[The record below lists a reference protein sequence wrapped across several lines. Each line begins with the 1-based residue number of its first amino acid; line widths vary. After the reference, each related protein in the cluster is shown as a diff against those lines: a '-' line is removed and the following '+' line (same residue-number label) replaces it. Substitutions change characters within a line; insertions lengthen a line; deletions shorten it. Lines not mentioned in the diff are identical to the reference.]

1 MKTRNLVA
9 VLTGLS
15 LTMLGLSTTTQ
26 AAADN
31 SVAAFPTH
39 AVRLL
44 VGYPP
49 GGNVDIAARI
59 IATELSKNLGQTVVV
74 ENRAGASGQIAAV
87 AAAQAAPDGYTIFL
101 GASPELTIVTALKKK
116 VSYNPMKDL
125 QPISLATQVP
135 FALVVNPSV
144 PAKTVKELVAYAKAH
159 PGKLNYASFGN
170 GSSNHLFAELF
181 KSKAGVK
188 IEHIPYKGG
197 GPAMTDLLGGQ
208 VQVEFESLGVVLPH
222 VKAGK
227 LRALA
232 VAMPERSSL
241 APAIPTM
248 AEAGLP
254 GLEGGTWNGF
264 VGPAGM
270 PPSITAK
277 LSKAINEAMNTP
289 SVRKQLIEKGMI
301 PSADTPE
308 EFKAFIASE
317 TKRWSQVA
325 ETANIHVD

>member
-1 MKTRNLVA
+1 MKLGSMTLIA
-9 VLTGLS
+9 G
-15 LTMLGLSTTTQ
+15 LGLAMAGPMASGQ
-26 AAADN
+26 PSNADT
-31 SVAAFPTH
+31 FPDRP
-39 AVRLL
+39 VRML

-59 IATELSKNLGQTVVV
+59 IADELSRKLGQPVIV

-87 AAAQAAPDGYTIFL
+87 ATMQAPPDGYTIFL
-101 GASPELTIVTALKKK
+101 GASPELAITHALKRK
-116 VSYNPMKDL
+116 VSYDSRRDF

-144 PAKTVKELVAYAKAH
+144 KAKTVQELIALAKAQ
-159 PGKLNYASFGN
+159 PGSLNYASFGD

-181 KSKAGVK
+181 KHKTG
-188 IEHIPYKGG
+188 IQMTHIPYKGG
-197 GPAMTDLLGGQ
+197 GPAIADLVGGQ

-232 VAMPERSSL
+232 IAMSERSPL
-241 APAIPTM
+241 APDIPTM

-270 PPSITAK
+270 PPAITKK
-277 LSKAINEAMNTP
+277 LSQKIVEAMNEPT
-289 SVRKQLIEKGMI
+289 VKQKLIEKGVV
-301 PSADTPE
+301 PSAGTPE
-308 EFKAFIASE
+308 AFGKFIASE
-317 TKRWSQVA
+317 IDRWGQVA
-325 ETANIHVD
+325 EVANIKLE